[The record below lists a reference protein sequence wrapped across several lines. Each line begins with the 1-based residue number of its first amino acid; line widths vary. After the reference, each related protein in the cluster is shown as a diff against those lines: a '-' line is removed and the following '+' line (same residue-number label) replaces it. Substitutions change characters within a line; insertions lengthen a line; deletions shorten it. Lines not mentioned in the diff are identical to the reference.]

1 MSSHCIWN
9 NHCVRIAVAAM
20 KVSWGKQVPRGLN
33 DRPAA
38 GLLARVWAEREPDA
52 PKRRG
57 RRWKVAACTTSWA
70 KEEQL
75 SESPLANALRQFE
88 TAEANLAK
96 LERLWA
102 KAESLIPN
110 GIVFGD
116 DPEYETVCRS
126 IDVILEHLPKID
138 GWKPDI
144 DPPDLNALAQDRLD
158 AGEIDEPE
166 AIVAVESGISVP
178 GRQLREYRF
187 RFNQKRRALVRDR
200 VRELEQTIDGVI
212 PRIGEAID
220 DDARPNAS
228 VETEDWGLLRA
239 AVTEIE
245 TLLGSSVE
253 RPPRWSD
260 LRRHIGFALVCDF
273 NDILKH
279 DWPAVKAALEKSLYT
294 EDEPIPTDVDD
305 LGAIVSQKPRGQVP
319 TQLNWKTLTDDEF
332 ERLVFSLIANEEGYE
347 NPEWLMRTN
356 APDRGR
362 DLSVTRVTKDPLSGT
377 ARQRVIIQCKN
388 WGEKSVSVPDI
399 ATLKEQVRL
408 WDKPRVDVL
417 IIATTGRFSAD
428 AVGSTETHNAS
439 DNALKLEMW
448 PESHLERL
456 LAARPALIA
465 EFGLR

>member
-1 MSSHCIWN
+1 M
-9 NHCVRIAVAAM
+9 
-20 KVSWGKQVPRGLN
+20 
-33 DRPAA
+33 
-38 GLLARVWAEREPDA
+38 
-52 PKRRG
+52 
-57 RRWKVAACTTSWA
+57 
-70 KEEQL
+70 
-75 SESPLANALRQFE
+75 SESPLAKALRQFE
-88 TAEANLAK
+88 TAEANLVK

-102 KAESLIPN
+102 KAESLIPD
-110 GIVFGD
+110 GIAFGD
-116 DPEYETVCRS
+116 DPDYEAACRS
-126 IDVILEHLPKID
+126 IIVILEHLPKID

-158 AGEIDEPE
+158 ARELGEPE
-166 AIVAVESGISVP
+166 AIVAVESAISVP

-200 VRELEQTIDGVI
+200 VRELEQTIDGLI
-212 PRIGEAID
+212 PRIGGTID
-220 DDARPNAS
+220 DDANPNTS
-228 VETEDWGLLRA
+228 VETDDWSLLRA
-239 AVTEIE
+239 AVSEIE

-273 NDILKH
+273 NDIRKH
-279 DWPAVKAALEKSLYT
+279 DWPAVKAGLEKSLYA

-305 LGAIVSQKPRGQVP
+305 LGAIVSQKPQGKVP
-319 TQLNWKTLTDDEF
+319 TQLNWKKLTDGEF
-332 ERLVFSLIANEEGYE
+332 ERLVFCLIANEGGYE

-362 DLSVTRVTKDPLSGT
+362 DLSVTRVTNDPLSGT
-377 ARQRVIIQCKN
+377 TRQRVIIQCKH
-388 WGEKSVSVPDI
+388 WGEKSISVPDI

-428 AVGSTETHNAS
+428 AVEAIETHNAS
-439 DNALKLEMW
+439 GNALRLEMW